1 MKKQFK
7 TFLISR
13 TDNLGDVVL
22 SLPLVTILK
31 NFYPEAHIIFLG
43 KSYTKPILQ
52 LSEHIDEILCWDDLK
67 TKPDSE
73 LVSFFAEKNI
83 DVAIHVF
90 PDKRIAHIFK
100 MAKIKMRIG
109 TTHRLFHWTTCNKKV
124 RFSRKKSNLH
134 EAQLNLKLLKPLK
147 LKTKYSLPELT
158 SLYGI
163 KAPQIAEEEKIV
175 YFPDKKINI
184 DDLTDNNKINLVL
197 HPKTKGSAREWGME
211 NFGKLIDGLSK
222 EKFKIFISGTK
233 ADGELM
239 RDFLYDYQ
247 DMVTDVTG
255 RFTLEQFIYFLSG
268 TDGLIAASTGP
279 LHIAAMLGKFVVGI
293 YAPMR
298 PIFPRRWAPLGS
310 NAYFL
315 VNNKPCNKCK
325 NTKNCEC
332 IKDITPERVKEM
344 IDKLLFHSF
353 L

>member
-22 SLPLVTILK
+22 TLPLLTIMK
-31 NFYPEAHIIFLG
+31 MSFPDAYIIFLG

-52 LSEHIDEILCWDDLK
+52 LSKNIDELLCWDDLK
-67 TKPDSE
+67 AKSDTE
-73 LVSFFAEKNI
+73 LVSFFAKKNI

-90 PDKRIAHIFK
+90 PDKRIARIFK
-100 MAKIKMRIG
+100 KAKIKMRIG
-109 TTHRLFHWTTCNKKV
+109 TLHRLFHWTTCNKKV
-124 RFSRKKSNLH
+124 LFSRKKSNLH
-134 EAQLNLKLLKPLK
+134 EAQLNLKLLKPLT
-147 LKTKYSLPELT
+147 LNINYTLQELT
-158 SLYGI
+158 TLYGI
-163 KAPQIAEEEKIV
+163 TVPQIAEEEKMV
-175 YFPDKKINI
+175 YFFDKKINI
-184 DDLTDNNKINLVL
+184 DDLIDNNKINLVL

-211 NFGKLIDGLSK
+211 NFGKLIDRLSK
-222 EKFKIFISGTK
+222 DKFKIFISGTK

-247 DMVTDVTG
+247 DMVTDITG

-298 PIFPRRWAPLGS
+298 PIFPQRWAPLGS
-310 NAYFL
+310 DAHYL
-315 VNNKPCNKCK
+315 VNNKSCQKCK
-325 NTKNCEC
+325 NSKTCDC
-332 IKDITPERVKEM
+332 ILSITPEQVLALIHEKWQ
-344 IDKLLFHSF
+344 
-353 L
+353 

>member
-31 NFYPEAHIIFLG
+31 KFFPEAHIIFLG

-52 LSEHIDEILCWDDLK
+52 LSEYIDEILCWDELE

-90 PDKRIAHIFK
+90 PDKRIANIVK
-100 MAKIKMRIG
+100 KAKIKMRIG
-109 TTHRLFHWTTCNKKV
+109 TSHRFFHWTTCNKKV

-134 EAQLNLKLLKPLK
+134 EAELNLKLLKPLK
-147 LKTKYSLPELT
+147 LKTKYSLQELT
-158 SLYGI
+158 TLYGI

-175 YFPDKKINI
+175 YFSDKKINI
-184 DDLTDNNKINLVL
+184 DDLIDNNKINLVL
-197 HPKTKGSAREWGME
+197 HPKTKGSAKEWGID
-211 NFGKLIDGLSK
+211 NFGKLIDSLSK

-255 RFTLEQFIYFLSG
+255 RFTLEQFIYFLSKI
-268 TDGLIAASTGP
+268 DGLIAASTGP

-298 PIFPRRWAPLGS
+298 PIFPRRWAPIGNDAHYLVS
-310 NAYFL
+310 N
-315 VNNKPCNKCK
+315 KSCQECK
-325 NTKNCEC
+325 DS
-332 IKDITPERVKEM
+332 KDCDSMLCITPEQVLAIIHK
-344 IDKLLFHSF
+344 KWQ
-353 L
+353 

>member
-7 TFLISR
+7 AFLISR

-31 NFYPEAHIIFLG
+31 KSFPEAHIIFLG

-52 LSEHIDEILCWDDLK
+52 LSEYIDEILCWDDLK
-67 TKPDSE
+67 TKSDTE
-73 LVSFFAEKNI
+73 LVSFFAKKNI

-90 PDKRIAHIFK
+90 PDKRIAHILK
-100 MAKIKMRIG
+100 KAKIKMRIG
-109 TTHRLFHWTTCNKKV
+109 TSHRLFHWTTCNKKV

-147 LKTKYSLPELT
+147 LKTNYSLQELST
-158 SLYGI
+158 LYGI
-163 KAPQIAEEEKIV
+163 KASQIAGEEKMV
-175 YFPDKKINI
+175 YLFDQKINI

-197 HPKTKGSAREWGME
+197 HPKTNGSAREWGEE

-233 ADGELM
+233 AEGEMM

-247 DMVTDVTG
+247 DVVTDVTG
-255 RFTLEQFIYFLSG
+255 RFTLEQFIYFLSK

-293 YAPMR
+293 YAPLR
-298 PIFPRRWAPLGS
+298 PIFPQRWAPLG
-310 NAYFL
+310 NDAHYL
-315 VNNKPCNKCK
+315 VNNDSCQECK
-325 NTKNCEC
+325 NSKTCDCNLS
-332 IKDITPERVKEM
+332 ITPEQVLALIHKRW
-344 IDKLLFHSF
+344 
-353 L
+353 